1 MARKQTAVT
10 RARERALLADPGEVA
25 GFAWDNLD
33 LLIGEAM
40 IRGAAS
46 LADLGAFTG
55 APMDNIKYR
64 LLDPVRCA
72 WLAAKVEQVVGQRL
86 GAIYGALYHRAV
98 STGDPNA
105 ARLLLQ
111 QFGKLSAEPA
121 KRTETL
127 DVKID
132 LTGLTKDELEKF
144 AKEKA
149 RELGLIQPAEYTVKE
164 VAKEA
169 PPNE

>member
-1 MARKQTAVT
+1 MARKSSLS
-10 RARERALLADPGEVA
+10 RARERALLADPGEVVA
-25 GFAWDNLD
+25 FQWDNLD
-33 LLIGEAM
+33 LLIAEGM

-46 LADLGAFTG
+46 LVDLEAFCG
-55 APMDNIKYR
+55 APADTLKHR

-72 WLAAKVEQVVGQRL
+72 WLAQKIESAVGQRL
-86 GAIYGALYHRAV
+86 GMVYAALFQRAV

-111 QFGKLSAEPA
+111 QFGKLSAEPTR
-121 KRTETL
+121 RTETL
-127 DVKID
+127 DVRID